1 MSLLADQF
9 RDLVSKDKDLRMS
22 SEATCEIGYPTG
34 FLNFDFMNGAIV
46 HSENQKL
53 GINEDYYSIGIADG
67 SMNTI
72 IGRSGCGKTTFC
84 VQTACNIIRPFKTA
98 CVFEDS
104 IETGLTWPRRALL
117 ARFPEEELK
126 GRYIA
131 RNTGVNA
138 ENFYKRI
145 KAIHD
150 LKLANKDQY
159 MYDTHRLDTFGNPII
174 LLEPT
179 VYILDSIAMLMPG
192 DMTDSDELAAGMSVT
207 AGAKTVTQLMRAIIP
222 MLKAA
227 NIILLVVNHILQDV
241 SINPM
246 QRKKADVAYLK
257 QGETLPKGKTVIYL
271 SNSIIR
277 LDDVT
282 KLKGDEKFKVNGSLV
297 DVSLVKSRNS
307 RANQTTTLVFNQET
321 GYDPELSLL
330 VFLNNSGRIHGAG
343 IGLYFDDATNMKFSM
358 GNFKT
363 KLKENKDF
371 YDWFMRVAMD
381 ELKKLPARPDM
392 EDIACQTRT
401 TMDLLNFV
409 NSEPIKL

>member
-9 RDLVSKDKDLRMS
+9 RDIVSKDKDLRMS
-22 SEATCEIGYPTG
+22 AEATCEIGYPTG

-46 HSENQKL
+46 HSENAKL

-84 VQTACNIIRPFKTA
+84 VQTACNIIRPFKTS

-126 GRYIA
+126 ERYIA
-131 RNTGVNA
+131 RNTGVTA

-145 KAIHD
+145 KMIHD
-150 LKLANKDQY
+150 IKLANKEQY
-159 MYDTHRLDTFGNPII
+159 LYDTKRLDTFGNPIM
-174 LLEPT
+174 LFEPT

-192 DMTDSDELAAGMSVT
+192 NMTDNNELSAGMSIT
-207 AGAKTVTQLMRAIIP
+207 SGAKTVTQLMRAIIP
-222 MLKAA
+222 MLKSA

-241 SINPM
+241 VIDPR

-257 QGETLPKGKTVIYL
+257 PGETLPKGKTVIYL

-277 LDDVT
+277 LDDAT
-282 KLKGDEKFKVNGSLV
+282 KLKGDEKFKINGSLV
-297 DVSLVKSRNS
+297 DISLVKSRNS
-307 RANQTTTLVFNQET
+307 RANQTTTLVFNQES

-330 VFLNNSGRIHGAG
+330 VFLNQSNRVHGAG
-343 IGLYFDDATNMKFSM
+343 IGLFFDDRNDMKFSM
-358 GNFKT
+358 GNFKK
-363 KLKENKDF
+363 KLQNPDF
-371 YDWFMRVAMD
+371 YSLFKSIAID
-381 ELKKLPARPDM
+381 ELKKLPGRPNFD
-392 EDIACQTRT
+392 DIKSQCKT
-401 TMDLLNFV
+401 TVDLLNDV